1 MLKTVSDRVEMNLP
15 DREDRDLPSWAVG
28 MFVSGGTGAIVT
40 TLSLTLGH

>member
-1 MLKTVSDRVEMNLP
+1 MLKTVSEGVEMNLP

-40 TLSLTLGH
+40 TLSLTLGQ